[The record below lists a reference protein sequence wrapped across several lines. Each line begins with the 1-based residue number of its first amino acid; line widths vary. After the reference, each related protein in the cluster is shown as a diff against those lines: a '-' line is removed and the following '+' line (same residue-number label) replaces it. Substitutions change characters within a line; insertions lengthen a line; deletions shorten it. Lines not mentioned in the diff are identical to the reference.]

1 MVLANC
7 LNPDD
12 VNVNQVSMKLNGI
25 LDAAVMGGVANYE
38 KVCTY
43 KHVNCVLNF
52 CRFGILIF
60 WHFWFVGFSHSRV
73 LTA

>member
-38 KVCTY
+38 KVCNY
-43 KHVNCVLNF
+43 KHVNCALNF

-60 WHFWFVGFSHSRV
+60 GIFG
-73 LTA
+73 L